1 MTEQQSGAPQD
12 AAPRALLFDF
22 YGVLFPARFAAW
34 VNEHAKDQRQR
45 NHFFE
50 MANASDRGEQPKR
63 EFYAELGR
71 LSGTSLDSVE
81 YALHHDQRPIPGMLE
96 LLRSLA
102 GSYTVGILSNS
113 DAHIVRE
120 LLDAFDVTGLLSAV
134 VLSTEVGMIKPEP
147 EIFQLALTQLGVTA
161 AECVFIDDTASHVA
175 AAERYG
181 LRGVVFTGKE
191 TFEQEL
197 HAFLKF

>member
-1 MTEQQSGAPQD
+1 MTEQKSGASQHPV
-12 AAPRALLFDF
+12 PRALLFDF

-45 NHFFE
+45 DHFFE

-71 LSGTSLDSVE
+71 LSGTSLGSVE
-81 YALHHDQRPIPGMLE
+81 YALHHNQQPLPGMLE

-102 GSYTVGILSNS
+102 EPYTVGILSNS
-113 DAHIVRE
+113 DARIVRD
-120 LLDAFDVTGLLSAV
+120 LLDAFDVSRLLSAV

-147 EIFQLALTQLGVTA
+147 GIFQLALTQLGTAA
-161 AECVFIDDTASHVA
+161 AECVFIDDTVSHVA

-181 LRGVVFTGKE
+181 LRGVVFTTKE
-191 TFEQEL
+191 ALEQEL
-197 HAFLKF
+197 HTLLKF